1 MPANVTTGVPLPL
14 TLTVRALRSVSGT
27 VTMFDP
33 RRSKLTPA
41 AGIEVSIPQL
51 GVVSKTDSNGVY
63 ALRNL
68 PEGTY
73 TIQVGRGTSVQRRA
87 ISLPSDPTT
96 LTGIDFRV
104 HP

>member
-1 MPANVTTGVPLPL
+1 GVPKPL
-14 TLTVRALRSVSGT
+14 NLSVRALRSVSGT

-33 RRSKLTPA
+33 RRAKLAPA

-51 GVVSKTDSNGVY
+51 DIVSKTDSNGVY

-68 PEGTY
+68 PPGTY
-73 TIQVGRGTSVQRRA
+73 TIVVGRGTSVQRRA
-87 ISLPSDPTT
+87 IALPPDPTI

-104 HP
+104 R